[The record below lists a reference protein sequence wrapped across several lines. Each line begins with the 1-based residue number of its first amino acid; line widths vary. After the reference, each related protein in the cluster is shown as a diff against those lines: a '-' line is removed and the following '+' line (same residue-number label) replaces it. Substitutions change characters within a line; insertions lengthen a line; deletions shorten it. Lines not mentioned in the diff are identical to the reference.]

1 MGRLGLSVPCAA
13 LAIENFE
20 QLRRGSVLERGRRE
34 EEEEGNAVA
43 GLVGFLCLL
52 GLFRV
57 HTGCA
62 AMGYSWKGPNKAL
75 AFKETRCRGFRTHAP
90 RNRARREGGQ
100 VDDGVRQLCPRPL
113 ERSDSAEV
121 RDPNLDG
128 LISEFDYI

>member
-1 MGRLGLSVPCAA
+1 MGRLELSVPCVA

-57 HTGCA
+57 HLGCA
-62 AMGYSWKGPNKAL
+62 AMGYNWKGPNKAL
-75 AFKETRCRGFRTHAP
+75 AFKEGT
-90 RNRARREGGQ
+90 EGGQ
-100 VDDGVRQLCPRPL
+100 VDGVRQLCPRQL
-113 ERSDSAEV
+113 EHSDLAEV
-121 RDPNLDG
+121 RDPDLDG
-128 LISEFDYI
+128 LISEFDYIFLKGEFDYI